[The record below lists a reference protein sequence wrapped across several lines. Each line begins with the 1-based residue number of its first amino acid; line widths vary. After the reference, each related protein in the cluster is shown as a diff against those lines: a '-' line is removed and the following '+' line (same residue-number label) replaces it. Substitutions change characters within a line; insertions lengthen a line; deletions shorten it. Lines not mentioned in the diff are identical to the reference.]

1 MSEKK
6 LGHFLKFIS
15 PGPSF
20 CGFAEKYLPNLNS
33 EFDHMWLTNS
43 RIHQRTKSKSIST
56 VSLFKIAYFQW
67 RRIGEPISDRHFLYL
82 STLSRNSGNG
92 FELRVSTL
100 VEKVKHHLL
109 QPCLPGESL
118 LRNDTVTTIR
128 LDFWK
133 GELSHGD
140 HIMTLYREWTT
151 RRRVFLARCQ

>member
-1 MSEKK
+1 MKSSQMKPEN
-6 LGHFLKFIS
+6 FLIRWR
-15 PGPSF
+15 
-20 CGFAEKYLPNLNS
+20 NS
-33 EFDHMWLTNS
+33 ENFIKMICQDKCWKFKIISCL
-43 RIHQRTKSKSIST
+43 SKSRCTFARLSPNPFP
-56 VSLFKIAYFQW
+56 LFHYFTW